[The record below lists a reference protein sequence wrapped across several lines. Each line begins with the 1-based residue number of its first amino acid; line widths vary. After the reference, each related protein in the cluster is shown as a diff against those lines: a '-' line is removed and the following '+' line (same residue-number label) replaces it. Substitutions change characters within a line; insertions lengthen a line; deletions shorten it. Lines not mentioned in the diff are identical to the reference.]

1 MKTITCPCCMR
12 QFEMEAEN
20 ISGRFRC
27 PDCHIRFAVD
37 ADGTTTEIND
47 SEEVF
52 LLFPRNLQLSIWE
65 RLFFAAAW
73 IIWTYVLFASM
84 NYRDFYDSYREIDPK
99 GEYFFA
105 TFSILLPL
113 LNLPGIIYLLR
124 SVVATVL
131 SSKLKVVTCC
141 MILIMFFMPITNIFM
156 GLFFILDGFTP
167 AKKYIILFGKK
178 NYWILPLSL
187 ICLTIP
193 VTLLFQPHPR
203 LLTLEITNYFCG
215 KAHYALP
222 NNLTH
227 IPILCGNPTT
237 IHIPQNIV
245 RINERAF
252 EQNRNLTVLNL
263 PESIRQIGD
272 SAFAYCD
279 SLTTINIPSQMTD
292 IGKAVFYGCH
302 SLKVMTIPGNVKTIG
317 KEAFSFSGLV
327 EVTFSSGV
335 TVIGPSAFYGCND
348 LKNITIPSSIKNI
361 DSLAFARSGLMEV
374 KLNPGV
380 AVIGSEAF
388 FSTALK
394 EVNIPDSVIE
404 IGDRAFAGCKNLQKV
419 ILPRRFAKNK
429 ENIFETNVYRG
440 IKFFYTD

>member
-1 MKTITCPCCMR
+1 MKIITCPRCMR
-12 QFEMEAEN
+12 QFEVEAEN

-37 ADGTTTEIND
+37 ADGATTEIDD
-47 SEEVF
+47 SKEVF

-73 IIWTYVLFASM
+73 IIWIYVLFAFVLY
-84 NYRDFYDSYREIDPK
+84 NEIHGFEFY
-99 GEYFFA
+99 A

-113 LNLPGIIYLLR
+113 LNLPVIICLLR
-124 SVVATVL
+124 SSIVSVFP
-131 SSKLKVVTCC
+131 SKKLKFLILKAFVCC
-141 MILIMFFMPITNIFM
+141 IFLIMFFMPIANIFW
-156 GLFFILDGFTP
+156 GLFFILDGLTP
-167 AKKYIILFGKK
+167 AKKYFILFGKK

-193 VTLLFQPHPR
+193 VTLLFQPYPR
-203 LLTLEITNYFCG
+203 LLTLEIANYFCG

-252 EQNRNLTVLNL
+252 KQNRNLSVLNL

-317 KEAFSFSGLV
+317 KEAFAGSGLA
-327 EVTFSSGV
+327 EVTFPSGV

-348 LKNITIPSSIKNI
+348 LKNITIPGSIKNI

-388 FSTALK
+388 YSTALK
-394 EVNIPDSVIE
+394 EVNIPDSVVE
-404 IGDRAFAGCKNLQKV
+404 IGDRAFAGCKNLRKV
-419 ILPRRFAKNK
+419 TLPRRFAKNK
-429 ENIFETNVYRG
+429 ENIFETKVYRE
-440 IKFFYTD
+440 IEFFYTD